1 MLQNEKYK
9 GDALLQKSYTV
20 DFLTKKKKINEGEVP
35 QYYVENSHPAIIE
48 PETFDLVQLE
58 MKKRKEAKGY
68 KTGGNCFSGKIVFG
82 ECGSF
87 YVSKVWHSNSKYR
100 RTIWQCNHKFKNE
113 KKCKTPH
120 IYEDQIKEAFIKA
133 FNSLIEN
140 KEEII
145 MGYEVILKELLDTT
159 KLEKKVANIQNEME
173 VVEELFRKIVDE
185 NSRKAMD
192 QKEYSKK
199 YNDLVE
205 RYKKAQ
211 DELNEI
217 EEKQQENK
225 VRKDSIDTFIDRLK
239 SQDSILTDFDET
251 LWTSTID
258 KVVIEDDITFYFRD
272 GTKIKQELS

>member
-1 MLQNEKYK
+1 MGAQ
-9 GDALLQKSYTV
+9 
-20 DFLTKKKKINEGEVP
+20 KKINEGEVP
-35 QYYVENSHPAIIE
+35 QYYVENSQP
-48 PETFDLVQLE
+48 D
-58 MKKRKEAKGY
+58 
-68 KTGGNCFSGKIVFG
+68 
-82 ECGSF
+82 
-87 YVSKVWHSNSKYR
+87 
-100 RTIWQCNHKFKNE
+100 
-113 KKCKTPH
+113 

-133 FNSLIEN
+133 FNNLIEN

-145 MGYEVILKELLDTT
+145 NGYEVILEELLDTT
-159 KLEKKVANIQNEME
+159 KLEKKAAVIQNEME
-173 VVEELFRKIVDE
+173 IVEELFRKMVDE

-199 YNDLVE
+199 YNELVE

-239 SQDSILTDFDET
+239 SQETILTEFDEA

-258 KVVIEDDITFYFRD
+258 KVVIENDITFHFKD
-272 GTKIKQELS
+272 GTKIKEEIL